1 MKVFKSNLAKRRNRW
16 FCTVG
21 LGSLLVAGCTVT
33 KIDFG
38 NDPIR
43 MTIIQRHSKA
53 IPGSRNTVK
62 VKIGDITGGQVLLS
76 VHGVLRNTIVDT
88 VSVEPGDVV
97 SISIGKNEY
106 FLRVIEL
113 RNLLV
118 GDDFGVF
125 EISDAPPEE
134 DITLGS

>member
-1 MKVFKSNLAKRRNRW
+1 MKVFKSNLAKRKNRW
-16 FCTVG
+16 SSAVG

-43 MTIIQRHSKA
+43 LTIIQRHSKA
-53 IPGSRNTVK
+53 IPGSRNTIK
-62 VKIGDITGGQVLLS
+62 VKIGDIIGGQVLLS
-76 VHGVLRNTIVDT
+76 VHGVLHNTIVDL

-97 SISIGKNEY
+97 PIPIGKNEY
-106 FLRVIEL
+106 SLRVIEL
-113 RNLLV
+113 RNLFM

-125 EISDAPPEE
+125 EISDGAP
-134 DITLGS
+134 